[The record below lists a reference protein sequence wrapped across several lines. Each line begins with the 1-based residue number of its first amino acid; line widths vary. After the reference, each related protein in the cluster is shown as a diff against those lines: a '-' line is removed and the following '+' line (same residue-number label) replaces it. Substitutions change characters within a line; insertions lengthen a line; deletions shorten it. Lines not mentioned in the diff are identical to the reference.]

1 MSSESTTTGEPSR
14 FTDGEGC
21 QDRAGQSRKDI
32 GPKSLMSDQRT
43 GGVSGGGGS
52 GRVVR
57 LSGET
62 CPGGSPSGD
71 STIGTSSAAKP
82 CKAGWAG
89 AGVGDLHSSVDLA
102 DSKTVGERREGTCP
116 PAPQRGEGL
125 DDGRSDELW
134 IKTSP
139 KVRKLQR
146 VLYRK
151 AKTEPHWRFYS
162 LYGELYRQDVLSDAL
177 DQVIENAGA
186 PGVDGFTVETLAK
199 DPTARAAWLHA
210 LAEELRTK
218 TYRPSPVRRV
228 YLWKDQAKT
237 KRRALGIPTVKDR
250 VVQSAAAIV
259 LQPIWE
265 ADFHDHSYAYRPKR
279 RTHQAMDKVRE
290 ALLSGKVEVVDAD
303 LSSYFD
309 LIPHRQLLRQVA
321 KRVSDGSVLRLIKAW
336 LRAPSV
342 EEDRDTGRRQVHPN
356 RCGTPQGGVISPLLA
371 NLYLNDLDHA
381 VNEQCEQKPTMVR
394 YADDFLILCKPG
406 QGAELQTRL
415 QRWLEARK
423 LKLNEAKTR
432 LVDTRKEGI
441 EFLGFSVAWR
451 QGLKSQRWYPHVEP
465 SAKSQAKLRDKVRA
479 VLEVRTRNQAAVAVV
494 RKVNQITRGWAGA
507 FHYGNSTHVF
517 GQQQTFVRNRLRR
530 WLWRKYSRTHGLFSF
545 FTDDRLA
552 GQYKLWNWPLTAAW
566 QR

>member
-186 PGVDGFTVETLAK
+186 PGVDGYTVETLAK
-199 DPTARAAWLHA
+199 NPTARAAWLHA

-218 TYRPSPVRRV
+218 TYRPSPVRASLSGRI
-228 YLWKDQAKT
+228 
-237 KRRALGIPTVKDR
+237 RPSP
-250 VVQSAAAIV
+250 SAARSA
-259 LQPIWE
+259 
-265 ADFHDHSYAYRPKR
+265 
-279 RTHQAMDKVRE
+279 
-290 ALLSGKVEVVDAD
+290 
-303 LSSYFD
+303 
-309 LIPHRQLLRQVA
+309 
-321 KRVSDGSVLRLIKAW
+321 
-336 LRAPSV
+336 
-342 EEDRDTGRRQVHPN
+342 
-356 RCGTPQGGVISPLLA
+356 SP
-371 NLYLNDLDHA
+371 
-381 VNEQCEQKPTMVR
+381 R
-394 YADDFLILCKPG
+394 
-406 QGAELQTRL
+406 
-415 QRWLEARK
+415 
-423 LKLNEAKTR
+423 
-432 LVDTRKEGI
+432 
-441 EFLGFSVAWR
+441 
-451 QGLKSQRWYPHVEP
+451 
-465 SAKSQAKLRDKVRA
+465 
-479 VLEVRTRNQAAVAVV
+479 
-494 RKVNQITRGWAGA
+494 
-507 FHYGNSTHVF
+507 
-517 GQQQTFVRNRLRR
+517 
-530 WLWRKYSRTHGLFSF
+530 
-545 FTDDRLA
+545 
-552 GQYKLWNWPLTAAW
+552 
-566 QR
+566 